1 MKHLALCKVKVR
13 VSSSVPVKKIN
24 KIKNRQPASPDGSV
38 HSDDDPMGDLMNS
51 VDSLNDNSVNMHGAE
66 DKWKTE

>member
-13 VSSSVPVKKIN
+13 VSSSV
-24 KIKNRQPASPDGSV
+24 KNRQPASPDGSV

-51 VDSLNDNSVNMHGAE
+51 VVSLNDNSVNMHGAE

>member
-1 MKHLALCKVKVR
+1 M
-13 VSSSVPVKKIN
+13 
-24 KIKNRQPASPDGSV
+24 